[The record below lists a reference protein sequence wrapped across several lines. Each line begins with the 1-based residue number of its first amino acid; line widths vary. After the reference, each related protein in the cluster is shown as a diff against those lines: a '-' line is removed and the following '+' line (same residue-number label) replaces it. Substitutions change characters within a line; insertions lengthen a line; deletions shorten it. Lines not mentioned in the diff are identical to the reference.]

1 MNRLIIVLLLLIS
14 FTAKSQE
21 LNCNVIVNA
30 QFTGNENFQIFRTLQ
45 TQLREF
51 VNSTKWT
58 EKEFGPQE
66 RIECG
71 IFINVT
77 EYDNSDLFKASI
89 QVQSSRPVYGS
100 TYSTPIYNVN
110 DKDFTFRYVEFQ
122 NLLYNQNQFESNL
135 ISVIAFHIYMVLGL
149 DADSF
154 APNGGDDYLKQAQ
167 TIVNYSQQ
175 ENAKGWK
182 LEDGL
187 QTRFAL
193 IDNIMS
199 PTFKEY
205 RSVMYDY
212 HRNGLDLMSEDP
224 KRGKEA
230 VANAIQEFNA
240 MNRRRPNS
248 FLLRT
253 FFDAKGDEIEQIFSD
268 GPSVP
273 ITELVATLNR
283 VAPMYSSK
291 WRSIKY

>member
-1 MNRLIIVLLLLIS
+1 MNRFIIVLLFFLS
-14 FTAKSQE
+14 FSAKSQE

-30 QFTGNENFQIFRTLQ
+30 QFTGNENFQIFKTLQ

-58 EKEFGPQE
+58 DKEFATQE

-77 EYDNSDLFKASI
+77 EYNNNVFKASI

-100 TYSTPIYNVN
+100 TYTTPVYNVN
-110 DKDFTFRYVEFQ
+110 DKDFTFNYVEFQ
-122 NLLYNQNQFESNL
+122 NLLYNKNQFESNL
-135 ISVIAFHIYMVLGL
+135 VSVIAFHVYMILGL

-154 APNGGDDYLKQAQ
+154 APNGGQEYLKQAQ

-193 IDNIMS
+193 IDNMLS
-199 PTFKEY
+199 PTFAEY
-205 RSVMYDY
+205 RSVIYDY
-212 HRNGLDLMSEDP
+212 HRKGLDIMSENP
-224 KRGKEA
+224 KNGKEA
-230 VANAIQEFNA
+230 IASAIEEFNA

-268 GPSVP
+268 GPNVP

-291 WRSIKY
+291 WRNIKF

>member
-1 MNRLIIVLLLLIS
+1 MNRFILVLVLF
-14 FTAKSQE
+14 FTFSAQSQE
-21 LNCNVIVNA
+21 LSCNVIVNA
-30 QFTGNENFQIFRTLQ
+30 QFTGNENFQIFKTLE
-45 TQLREF
+45 TQLKEF
-51 VNSTKWT
+51 VNTTKWT
-58 EKEFGPQE
+58 DSEYDTQE

-71 IFINVT
+71 IFINIT
-77 EYDNSDLFKASI
+77 EYNNSDFFKASI

-110 DKDFTFRYVEFQ
+110 DKDFSFKYVEFQ
-122 NLLYNQNQFESNL
+122 NLLFNKNQYESNL
-135 ISVIAFHIYMVLGL
+135 VSVLAFHIYMVLGL

-154 APNGGDDYLKQAQ
+154 APNGGDNYLKQAQ

-193 IDNIMS
+193 IDNLLS

-205 RSVMYDY
+205 RSVIYDY
-212 HRNGLDLMSEDP
+212 HRNGLDIMSESP
-224 KRGKEA
+224 KKGKEA
-230 VANAIQEFNA
+230 IALAIGEFEE

-268 GPSVP
+268 GPNVE
-273 ITELVATLNR
+273 ITDLIATLNR

-291 WRSIKY
+291 WRSIKF